1 MNIPM
6 NEPWIRPTAFAVSFL
21 VMFVLE
27 SLLPRRQRTENRF
40 RRTWNNLLLSVLN
53 SVAVRFVPI
62 LSAVGAATYAE
73 SRNFGVFNWYPTS
86 TLFEY
91 AIVLILFDLIIYWQ
105 HVASHHMS
113 ILWQFHQ
120 VHHADHDLDAS
131 SGLRFHPVEIA
142 FSMIIKC
149 IAVLALGA
157 TPESIILFEI
167 ILNSCAIFNHSNL
180 KIPAPLDSI
189 LRMVLVTPDMHRVH
203 HSIHRDETNSN
214 YGFSIPWWDRIF
226 LTYKAQ
232 PSEPHE
238 QMRLGVPEF
247 PHTEQT
253 VPIWSILRM
262 PFWKLEKTDQS
273 QAKSL
278 TESPHS
284 SS

>member
-1 MNIPM
+1 M

-73 SRNFGVFNWYPTS
+73 SRNFGVFNCYPTS

-105 HVASHHMS
+105 HVASHHMP

-189 LRMVLVTPDMHRVH
+189 LRLVLVTPDMHRVH
-203 HSIHRDETNSN
+203 HSIHRDETKRN
-214 YGFSIPWWDRIF
+214 YGFSLPLWDRCF
-226 LTYKAQ
+226 FTYKAQ

-262 PFWKLEKTDQS
+262 PFWKIEKTDQS

>member
-1 MNIPM
+1 M

-73 SRNFGVFNWYPTS
+73 SRNFGVFNCYPTS

-105 HVASHHMS
+105 HVASHHMP

-189 LRMVLVTPDMHRVH
+189 LRLVLVTPDMHRVH

-214 YGFSIPWWDRIF
+214 YGFSIPWWDRF
-226 LTYKAQ
+226 FFTYKAQ

-262 PFWKLEKTDQS
+262 PFWKIEKTDQS

>member
-91 AIVLILFDLIIYWQ
+91 AIVLILFDLIIFWQ
-105 HVASHHMS
+105 HVASHHMP

-262 PFWKLEKTDQS
+262 PFWKIEKTEQS